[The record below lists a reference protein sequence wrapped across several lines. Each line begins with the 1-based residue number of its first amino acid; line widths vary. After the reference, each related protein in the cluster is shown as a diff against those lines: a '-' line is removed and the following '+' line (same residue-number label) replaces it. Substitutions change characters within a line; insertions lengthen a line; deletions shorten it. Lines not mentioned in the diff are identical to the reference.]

1 MHGTGSLVA
10 RLSLDDP
17 FSTLR
22 VGGGMLRRARVPVD
36 VSVSSGVAP
45 RASAPASVGCGAKG
59 MRRRR
64 AALRSTPRAPL
75 LPSIR
80 PTTKTTRRWV
90 VNITVSI
97 KLII

>member
-10 RLSLDDP
+10 RLLLDDP
-17 FSTLR
+17 LSTLR

-59 MRRRR
+59 VRRRR
-64 AALRSTPRAPL
+64 TAIHPSGSASPL
-75 LPSIR
+75 HPA
-80 PTTKTTRRWV
+80 
-90 VNITVSI
+90 NN
-97 KLII
+97 